1 MKLTE
6 NQKQII
12 SSLKEEFAKINKES
26 VISSPSI
33 IDQLFQQANKY
44 TTEKDNFYNE
54 IKLNNLQ
61 VEHKKEE
68 LLKGFYNKLNELF
81 KNYLDITVYRDN
93 SSIYVGYNVSVGS
106 EKPSFKKGYF
116 YLSGNVTTCRKQFDK
131 DSFSVSEHIEV
142 VVGINSNYL
151 YLDDF
156 ETTEIFKSKV
166 IEMFKKK

>member
-33 IDQLFQQANKY
+33 IDHLFQQANKY
-44 TTEKDNFYNE
+44 TTERDNFYNE

-61 VEHKKEE
+61 VEHKREE

-81 KNYLDITVYRDN
+81 KNYSDITVYRN
-93 SSIYVGYNVSVGS
+93 KNSIYVGYNVSVGS
-106 EKPSFKKGYF
+106 EKHSFKRGYF
-116 YLSGNVTTCRKQFDK
+116 YLSGNVTICHKQFDK
-131 DSFSVSEHIEV
+131 NNSNVNEYLEA
-142 VVGINSNYL
+142 VVGIDSKYL
-151 YLDDF
+151 SLEDF

-166 IEMFKKK
+166 IEMFKRK